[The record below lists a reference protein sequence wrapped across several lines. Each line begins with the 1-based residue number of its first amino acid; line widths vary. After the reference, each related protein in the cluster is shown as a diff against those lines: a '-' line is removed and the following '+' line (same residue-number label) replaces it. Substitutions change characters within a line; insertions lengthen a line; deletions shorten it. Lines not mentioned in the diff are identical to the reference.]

1 MVSGSPIYSIVLRYL
16 TGRTGFTRVV
26 TGFSVV
32 GIMLGVAAL
41 IVVMTVMNGFR
52 DELLTRILGLS
63 GHGTVYAQG
72 LEMDL
77 ASDFQVQLERLPE
90 ITEAVP
96 FVAGQGMALS
106 SRGAAGGFV
115 RGMQR
120 ADVPVIIQENLSAG
134 DLTKFSTANSVV
146 LGNRMA
152 DLLGVGVGDRVTLV
166 SPDGAQT
173 VVGFIPRLIPLKV
186 VAIFNVGMHQFDEGL
201 ILTNMPTAQK
211 FYKLGQRVTGLDVRV
226 EDAQRIDAA
235 VPDILKVAAGNIP
248 GRVRVVTWQETN
260 REFFGAL
267 QVERVAMFIILSL
280 IVVVAAFNII
290 TGQMMLV
297 GDKRAD
303 IGILRTLGA
312 SAADIQRI
320 FLLNG
325 LVLGGVGTL
334 AGLGLGLLVVWQLT
348 NIISGIEAMTG
359 ASIFSGEAYFLDE
372 IPQSLVWGDVGM
384 IVVIAV
390 ILTLLASFFPARR
403 AAKLNIVETLR
414 D

>member
-1 MVSGSPIYSIVLRYL
+1 MAFTSPVYAIVLRYL

-41 IVVMTVMNGFR
+41 IVVMAVMNGFR

-63 GHGTVYAQG
+63 GHGTVYVQG
-72 LEMDL
+72 LEVDD
-77 ASDFQVQLERLPE
+77 AQEFQTKLVAANKV
-90 ITEAVP
+90 TAAVP

-115 RGMQR
+115 RGMLQG
-120 ADVPVIIQENLSAG
+120 DIPTIIQENLIAG
-134 DLTKFSTANSVV
+134 ALTDFSRANSVV

-152 DLLGVGVGDRVTLV
+152 ELLGVGVGDRVTLV

-173 VVGFIPRLIPLKV
+173 VVGFIPRLVPLKV

-211 FYKLGQRVTGLDVRV
+211 FYRLGQRVTGLDVRV
-226 EDAQRIDAA
+226 EDAQNIDAV
-235 VPDILKVAAGNIP
+235 VPDILQVAAANMP

-325 LVLGGVGTL
+325 LVLGGLGTL
-334 AGLGLGLLVVWQLT
+334 TGLGLGLLVVWQLT
-348 NIISGIEAMTG
+348 NIIGGIEAVTG

-384 IVVIAV
+384 IVLIAV
-390 ILTLLASFFPARR
+390 VLTLLASFFPARR
-403 AAKLNIVETLR
+403 AAKLNIVEVLR